1 MEGTPDYSQARTFQ
15 IGVGGGGGRGGTY
28 GPSGYAAAYLEG
40 QGIMDMLDAEDKRR
54 RQAIEEEYA
63 AERQTFARNQEL
75 RAQQDQKLQ
84 EMAAVAAAKKAQDQE
99 RLASLKAQRDQDL
112 EDQFGKVTAM
122 LEIIDPLDKDAAKK
136 IKDIHQ
142 SNEFLSLIAN
152 RNLRPAALEAFKGKE
167 AEVAEVRS
175 GLQQIAQDEYG
186 VGGFDFDSIPAT
198 KSGQIDYRGFHSMMQ
213 KQSDEMKRRAEEAVA
228 QAQAPAG
235 YTPEIAVDP
244 YGRPFVK
251 GKVKA
256 PLTPDQ
262 QLEKDALNLQK
273 QEYIAGIKEMKDA
286 TILPKMRS
294 LEEIKS
300 QLRKARMPAQPTQG
314 ETAEEAPEAQT
325 PSTNTEASATTGST
339 TTERIP
345 LGEIF
350 K

>member
-1 MEGTPDYSQARTFQ
+1 MEGAPDYSQARTFQ
-15 IGVGGGGGRGGTY
+15 IGVGGGGGGRSSFA
-28 GPSGYAAAYLEG
+28 PSGYAAAYLEG
-40 QGIMDMLDAEDKRR
+40 QGIMEMLDWEDKKR
-54 RQAIEEEYA
+54 RQAMEDQYA
-63 AERQTFARNQEL
+63 AQRSEIAQNQET
-75 RAQQDQKLQ
+75 RAQRDQQLQ
-84 EMAAVAAAKKAQDQE
+84 EMAAVAAAKKAKDKE

-228 QAQAPAG
+228 QAKAPAG

-300 QLRKARMPAQPTQG
+300 QLRKARMPAQPPQEDT
-314 ETAEEAPEAQT
+314 EAQT